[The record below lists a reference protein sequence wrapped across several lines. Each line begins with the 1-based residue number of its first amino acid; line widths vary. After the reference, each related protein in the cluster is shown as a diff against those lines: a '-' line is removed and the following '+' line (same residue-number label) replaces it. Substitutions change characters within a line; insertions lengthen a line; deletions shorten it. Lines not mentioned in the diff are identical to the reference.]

1 MTREECC
8 AVISEKEM
16 PMTVYDMIAA
26 MQEKF
31 ASRPAFRWVDDATT
45 TVQEKT
51 YGEFVA
57 DIRKMTGYLQANVA
71 DLKGQRIV
79 ILSRT
84 NYEYGVVTFGTM
96 MAGAVI
102 VTLNQKKTWPELEY
116 ELGLSEPAL
125 IFTDGI
131 DYGYAE
137 ELKAAYG
144 DKLRPMNAYEGSE
157 PAAFENRIDPDGLLM
172 LMFTSGTTGRSKG
185 VMLSEKNYFTAMK
198 MYVDGQKVMPE
209 VAEKLAPKDMDQPF
223 SHFTLVPMFHLSGF
237 ICYFAYGIQGWTLN
251 LCADPRDLRRDM
263 SMMHSD
269 AMSTPPVL
277 VEMIYNEIR
286 RGNQE
291 KLNGL
296 WTLSCSSAILDPQIL
311 RYLVEHG
318 IYINQCSSMT
328 ELAGYGLLNVVQEG
342 EHLRALGKPD
352 GFCEVKLD
360 ETGEICVR
368 GGAVMLGYYKD
379 PEATAEAIDKDG
391 WLHSGDLARVDEDG
405 FYYITGRKKN
415 LIILDSGENVSPE
428 ELEKLLGKC
437 ADIKEC
443 IVKEM
448 GKKIGAVLCC
458 EPEKEQ
464 AVRAF
469 VTELNRTLPLY
480 KRISAVECTA
490 EPLPRNAMGKLL
502 RK

>member
-8 AVISEKEM
+8 AVVSEKEM
-16 PMTVYDMIAA
+16 PMTVYDMLAA

-45 TVQEKT
+45 TVKEKT
-51 YGEFVA
+51 YGAFVA
-57 DIRKMTGYLQANVA
+57 DIRKMTGYLQETVA

-144 DKLRPMNAYEGSE
+144 DKLRPMNAYEGSA
-157 PAAFENRIDPDGLLM
+157 PAALENRIDPDELLM
-172 LMFTSGTTGRSKG
+172 LLFTSGTTGRSKG
-185 VMLSEKNYFTAMK
+185 VMLSEKNYFTAIK
-198 MYVDGQKVMPE
+198 MYIDGQKVMPE
-209 VAEKLAPKDMDQPF
+209 VAPKEMDQPF

-237 ICYFAYGIQGWTLN
+237 ICYFVYGIQGWTLN
-251 LCADPRDLRRDM
+251 LCADPRDMRRDM

-296 WTLSCSSAILDPQIL
+296 WNLSCSSAILDPQIL
-311 RYLVEHG
+311 HYLVEHG
-318 IYINQCSSMT
+318 IYINQCYSMT

-448 GKKIGAVLCC
+448 GKKIGAVICC

-464 AVRAF
+464 AVRTF

-490 EPLPRNAMGKLL
+490 EPLPRNALGKLL
-502 RK
+502 RR

>member
-8 AVISEKEM
+8 AVVSEKEM
-16 PMTVYDMIAA
+16 PMTVYDMVAA

-45 TVQEKT
+45 TVKEKT

-57 DIRKMTGYLQANVA
+57 DIRKMTGYLQGTVA
-71 DLKGQRIV
+71 DLKGQRIA

-144 DKLRPMNAYEGSE
+144 HKLRPMNAYEGSA
-157 PAAFENRIDPDGLLM
+157 PAAFENRIDPDELRMLL
-172 LMFTSGTTGRSKG
+172 FTSGTTGRSKG
-185 VMLSEKNYFTAMK
+185 VMLSEKNYFTAIK
-198 MYVDGQKVMPE
+198 MYIDGQKVMPE
-209 VAEKLAPKDMDQPF
+209 VAPKDMDQPF

-251 LCADPRDLRRDM
+251 LCADPRDMRRDM

-296 WTLSCSSAILDPQIL
+296 WNLSCSSAILDPQIL

-318 IYINQCSSMT
+318 IYINQCYSMT

-391 WLHSGDLARVDEDG
+391 WLHSGDLGRVDEDG

-448 GKKIGAVLCC
+448 GKKIGAVICC

-464 AVRAF
+464 AVRTF

-480 KRISAVECTA
+480 KRISAVKCTA
-490 EPLPRNAMGKLL
+490 EPLPRNALGKLL
-502 RK
+502 RR